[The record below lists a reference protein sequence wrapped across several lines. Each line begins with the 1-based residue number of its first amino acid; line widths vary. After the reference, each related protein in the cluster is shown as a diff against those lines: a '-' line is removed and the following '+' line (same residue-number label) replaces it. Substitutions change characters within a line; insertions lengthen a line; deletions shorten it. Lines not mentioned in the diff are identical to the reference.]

1 MVKKLYNIFKNKYV
15 IFILIVLV
23 WGFFIDDNGI
33 KTSLVLNGKKK
44 ELQEEKL
51 FLQEKIMQD
60 SANIEM
66 FKNNLSEYEKY
77 GRENY
82 YMKRQDEDIFIV
94 TKETE

>member
-44 ELQEEKL
+44 KLQEEKL
-51 FLQEKIMQD
+51 FLQEKITQD

>member
-51 FLQEKIMQD
+51 FLQEKITQD

>member
-51 FLQEKIMQD
+51 FLQAKITQD

>member
-51 FLQEKIMQD
+51 FLQEKITQD

-94 TKETE
+94 TKEAE